1 MKQTQSNPVKEF
13 YLLENNGKFYK
24 EGSGFTVKESDATR
38 YEKDEV
44 NKKRRKLQKKT
55 FGNIMIKIVK

>member
-1 MKQTQSNPVKEF
+1 VNEF

-24 EGSGFTVKESDATR
+24 EGSGFTVKESDATK